1 MLSLD
6 GKIKAWLYNNMGSQ
20 VDYESPGRWCTT
32 IAYSADG
39 TRLFSCWTSKE
50 RESHIVEWNESER
63 VVKEHILVS
72 VNDL

>member
-1 MLSLD
+1 M
-6 GKIKAWLYNNMGSQ
+6 GKLKHGYTITWVPRLIT
-20 VDYESPGRWCTT
+20 RCTT

-50 RESHIVEWNESER
+50 RESRIVEWNESER
-63 VVKEHILVS
+63 VS